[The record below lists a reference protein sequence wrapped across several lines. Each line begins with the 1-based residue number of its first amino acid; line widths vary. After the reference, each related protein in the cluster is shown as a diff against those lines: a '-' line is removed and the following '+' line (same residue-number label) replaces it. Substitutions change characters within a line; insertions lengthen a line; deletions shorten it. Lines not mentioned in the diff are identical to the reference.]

1 MNALSWLI
9 IEERKAHLNGQN
21 NHKTI
26 LLKVKELDIK
36 ECFHYDHTDEES
48 IMARA
53 KMLKGKTLGYI
64 SENSPY
70 EEEAFKKSNKG
81 NIGNFIEKHWF
92 GILNNSNPAPDFEEA
107 GIELKVCPIRRSS
120 GTLITDQ
127 RTKICSIDFFKL
139 YDETWESSHV
149 KNKLNK
155 VLFIFYQRK
164 EEHED
169 LYDKK
174 ILGAALWE
182 LSKQDRLDTI
192 VSDWHTAY
200 NVNIHGMSHHLSET
214 FFDIL
219 STSRTTGGAI
229 IDGEKDMVKQPNTN
243 FETYAKKRAFSL
255 KSGFTRQFWDEYKKP
270 KSFESIVETLKIS
283 EVANFEEELIKSF
296 SPYVG
301 KNIGEIVRHF
311 AIPIPS
317 SKSAVATIVKKM
329 IGFKSVKSKIKEFEQ
344 LGILVKTIPIK
355 TSDNSLFE
363 SISFPKFLIK
373 EFTKENWDESTFSN
387 YINRILFV
395 PVSREKKSVD
405 IKDRVLEKPFFWSPS
420 TSQLELIIDEWE
432 MYKSQASEKLII
444 YEKPFKNKKGY
455 IEQITNLSNEKETKI
470 IHIRP
475 HGQNSKD
482 RDEDNFGTSVIKQ
495 SFWLNKKFVKKLVID
510 SLNE

>member
-1 MNALSWLI
+1 M
-9 IEERKAHLNGQN
+9 Q
-21 NHKTI
+21 
-26 LLKVKELDIK
+26 ELDIK
-36 ECFHYDHTDEES
+36 EHFHYDHTDEES

-53 KMLKGKTLGYI
+53 RMLEGKTLRFV

-107 GIELKVCPIRRSS
+107 GIELKVCPIKRSS
-120 GTLITDQ
+120 GALVTDQ

-174 ILGAALWE
+174 VLGAALWE

-200 NVNIHGMSHHLSET
+200 KVNIHGMSHELSET

-219 STSRTTGGAI
+219 STSRTTGGKT
-229 IDGEKDMVKQPNTN
+229 IDGENDMVKQPNTN
-243 FETYAKKRAFSL
+243 FESYVKKRAFSL
-255 KSGFTRQFWDEYKKP
+255 KQSFTKQFWQEYKKP
-270 KSFESIVETLKIS
+270 ESFESIVESLNVSKTK
-283 EVANFEEELIKSF
+283 NFEDELMKSF
-296 SPYVG
+296 APYIG
-301 KNIGEIVRHF
+301 KDIGEIAERF
-311 AIPIPS
+311 EIPIPS

-344 LGILVKTIPIK
+344 LGILVKTVPIK

-363 SISFPKFLIK
+363 SISFPKFLIR
-373 EFTKENWDESTFSN
+373 EFTNENWDESTFSN

-395 PVSREKKSVD
+395 PVSRKKKKGVD

-420 TSQLELIIDEWE
+420 TSQLKLIIDEWE
-432 MYKSQASEKLII
+432 IYKTQASEKLVI
-444 YEKPFKNKKGY
+444 YEKPWDNKKGY

-475 HGQNSKD
+475 HAQNSKD
-482 RDEDNFGTSVIKQ
+482 RDVDNFGTSVIKQ

-510 SLNE
+510 TLIE

>member
-1 MNALSWLI
+1 
-9 IEERKAHLNGQN
+9 
-21 NHKTI
+21 
-26 LLKVKELDIK
+26 
-36 ECFHYDHTDEES
+36 
-48 IMARA
+48 
-53 KMLKGKTLGYI
+53 MLK
-64 SENSPY
+64 
-70 EEEAFKKSNKG
+70 
-81 NIGNFIEKHWF
+81 
-92 GILNNSNPAPDFEEA
+92 
-107 GIELKVCPIRRSS
+107 
-120 GTLITDQ
+120 
-127 RTKICSIDFFKL
+127 
-139 YDETWESSHV
+139 
-149 KNKLNK
+149 
-155 VLFIFYQRK
+155 
-164 EEHED
+164 
-169 LYDKK
+169 
-174 ILGAALWE
+174 
-182 LSKQDRLDTI
+182 
-192 VSDWHTAY
+192 
-200 NVNIHGMSHHLSET
+200 IH
-214 FFDIL
+214 
-219 STSRTTGGAI
+219 
-229 IDGEKDMVKQPNTN
+229 K
-243 FETYAKKRAFSL
+243 
-255 KSGFTRQFWDEYKKP
+255 
-270 KSFESIVETLKIS
+270 SIVLDESQKPIA
-283 EVANFEEELIKSF
+283 VQ
-296 SPYVG
+296 
-301 KNIGEIVRHF
+301 
-311 AIPIPS
+311 IP
-317 SKSAVATIVKKM
+317 
-329 IGFKSVKSKIKEFEQ
+329 IKEFEQ